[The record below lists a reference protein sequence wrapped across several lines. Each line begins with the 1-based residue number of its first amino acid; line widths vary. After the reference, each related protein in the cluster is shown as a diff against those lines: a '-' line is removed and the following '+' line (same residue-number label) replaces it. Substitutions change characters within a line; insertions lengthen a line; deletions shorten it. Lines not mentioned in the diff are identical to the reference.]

1 MAVIGINYDGGNIR
15 DEQDECIGNDI
26 VYKSVYLHYGIGTE
40 GSKEKLFNTGN
51 FVKDWY
57 EANKFYNWELQGEEH
72 LSHSSSADHFFMDG
86 AKYDSGYLHMVGD
99 VPVLKYVDHTD
110 DNWIYTQ
117 RDIYEGWEVF
127 VEEGTTPTWE
137 EYKVYIKSL
146 DVNEQP
152 A

>member
-1 MAVIGINYDGGNIR
+1 MAVIGINYEGGNTY
-15 DEQDECIGNDI
+15 DENDVEI
-26 VYKSVYLHYGIGTE
+26 ENPIIYESVYLHYNISSGEST
-40 GSKEKLFNTGN
+40 EKLFNTGN

-57 EANKFYNWELQGEEH
+57 EANKFYNMELSDNDH

-86 AKYDSGYLHMVGD
+86 AKYDSGYLHMIDG
-99 VPVLKYVDHTD
+99 VPVLKYLDRND

-137 EYKVYIKSL
+137 QYKEYVKSF
-146 DVNEQP
+146 DINEQP